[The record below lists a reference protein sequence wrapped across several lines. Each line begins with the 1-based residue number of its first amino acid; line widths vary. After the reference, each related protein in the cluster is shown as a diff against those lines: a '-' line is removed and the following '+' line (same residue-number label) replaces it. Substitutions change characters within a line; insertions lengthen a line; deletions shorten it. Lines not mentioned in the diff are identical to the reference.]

1 MKEVHYMKAFM
12 SAVRK
17 TLPLLLVGV
26 IMLGLTPAASASSF
40 AYSYSNVEQ
49 ARRLAL
55 DCLMT
60 CGFSQEYGVNGVN
73 GQGTLLTR
81 WEDTIKIHVSG
92 SPSQSDLSEL
102 DEFIME
108 CATHCPNM
116 PNIRLVDSENQANV
130 TIWYGPLDQLQY
142 HSEYYVEGNWG
153 FFSYWY
159 NGQYQMS
166 RGEIVIATD
175 VNTTDSKNHLLRE
188 ELMGVFGLTNDQSVY
203 SDSILYTEWTTTQE
217 LSDVDW
223 LMLNMLYDPDLAAGM
238 SAREARGI
246 LEGKIAA

>member
-1 MKEVHYMKAFM
+1 MKEVLYMKAFL
-12 SAVRK
+12 SAVRRI
-17 TLPLLLVGV
+17 LPLLLVGV
-26 IMLGLTPAASASSF
+26 IVLGMAPAASASSF
-40 AYSYSNVEQ
+40 AYSYSDVES

-60 CGFSQEYGVNGVN
+60 CGFSQEYGANGEN
-73 GQGTLLTR
+73 GQGTVLTR

-116 PNIRLVDSENQANV
+116 PNIRLVNSDDQANV

-153 FFSYWY
+153 YFSYWSR
-159 NGQYQMS
+159 QHQMS

-223 LMLNMLYDPDLAAGM
+223 LMLNMLYDPDLSTGM
-238 SAREARGI
+238 SGQEARGI
-246 LEGKIAA
+246 LERKIAA